1 MSYTMREAAQYLRE
15 DAQDGISWIALW
27 KDGRGWGFNTFY
39 LEENR
44 DGTVTLDYQ
53 EDIENLQYI
62 LAADP
67 SAIIVNSYV
76 HNLGVCDGYVS
87 RDDLARALRWQ
98 YDLQTY
104 TVADLIGS
112 IVQPAQ

>member
-1 MSYTMREAAQYLRE
+1 MAYTLKQAAQYLRD

-44 DGTVTLDYQ
+44 DGSVELDNP
-53 EDIENLQYI
+53 EDLDNLRAI
-62 LAADP
+62 LDIDP
-67 SAIIVNSYV
+67 HAIIVNSWV
-76 HNLGVCDGYVS
+76 HNLAVCEGYVS

-98 YDLQTY
+98 YD
-104 TVADLIGS
+104 I
-112 IVQPAQ
+112 